1 MVQCPPD
8 DQDCENLNAYLATVA
23 SLPGGDVP
31 VGLFEAG
38 ASLISD
44 FTSWWT
50 DKYATGHAFADAD
63 GNIALVVLTKHDFY
77 GPFPS
82 DPEDRFTIEMVLLG
96 NAIWQAGLQTQE
108 PVGFGKIRDKAL
120 VDALIERMK
129 AAKLPPDLY
138 VRITAALL
146 AGPPGLQ
153 YLTELGEISRGPSP
167 ADREIRAW
175 IREVPTLTPNPY
187 AAAGALFIDEQFPPK
202 PPPAA
207 EPSAA
212 SMGLG
217 ARLFLG
223 ALTLSAAAAGGLALV
238 RHRRGLRPIPRSLR
252 HPLR

>member
-1 MVQCPPD
+1 MVECPPD

-38 ASLISD
+38 AGLIGE

-50 DKYATGHAFADAD
+50 EKYAKGHGFLDAD
-63 GNIALVVLTKHDFY
+63 LNPVMVVLPDPSFNV
-77 GPFPS
+77 PFPK
-82 DPEDRFTIEMVLLG
+82 DPANRAEIEGTLL
-96 NAIWQAGLQTQE
+96 AYSIWQAGLQTQE

-120 VDALIERMK
+120 VDALIERME
-129 AAKLPPDLY
+129 AAQLPPGMY
-138 VRITAALL
+138 VRITAALF

-175 IREVPTLTPNPY
+175 IREVPELTPNSY
-187 AAAGALFIDEQFPPK
+187 AAAGALFIEEQFPPK
-202 PPPAA
+202 PPP
-207 EPSAA
+207 SAA
-212 SMGLG
+212 ASAGMGLG
-217 ARLFLG
+217 ARLLLG
-223 ALTLSAAAAGGLALV
+223 ALTLAAAAAGGLALV